1 MKTINVLGFVIG
13 LILAFV
19 SFYASSN
26 VILGGGALIVSL
38 LFYHLYVLPKLNKHN
53 TLIQKLHECYFFI
66 NNFLISLSIKESLLA
81 AFEAVSSAI
90 SDDFKEYLDSINELS
105 PQEKLLY
112 LKKYFPF
119 HLYGIF
125 VDIVILWIEQ
135 GGNILEMSNHVTN
148 EMREVEEYISYSET
162 IAKRKT
168 FELIVLW
175 IFSLSVVVVLRLSL
189 NDFYGPLTQQFIFI
203 ASIAL
208 LVIVVLASIFF
219 FVNRYIKIDVRGIDY
234 GH

>member
-1 MKTINVLGFVIG
+1 MKIVNILGFVIG

-26 VILGGGALIVSL
+26 VILGGAALIVSL
-38 LFYHLYVLPKLNKHN
+38 LFYYLYVLPQLNKYFSI
-53 TLIQKLHECYFFI
+53 IQKLHECYFFI
-66 NNFLISLSIKESLLA
+66 NNFLISLSIKESLIA
-81 AFEAVSSAI
+81 AFEAVSTAI

-125 VDIVILWIEQ
+125 ADIVLLWTEQ

-148 EMREVEEYISYSET
+148 EIREVEEYISYSESV
-162 IAKRKT
+162 ARRKT

-175 IFSLSVVVVLRLSL
+175 VFSLSVVVVLRLSL
-189 NDFYGPLTQQFIFI
+189 NDFYGPLTQQFIFM
-203 ASIAL
+203 ASIGL
-208 LVIVVLASIFF
+208 LVLVVLASIFF
-219 FVNRYIKIDVRGIDY
+219 FINRFTKIDVRGIDN